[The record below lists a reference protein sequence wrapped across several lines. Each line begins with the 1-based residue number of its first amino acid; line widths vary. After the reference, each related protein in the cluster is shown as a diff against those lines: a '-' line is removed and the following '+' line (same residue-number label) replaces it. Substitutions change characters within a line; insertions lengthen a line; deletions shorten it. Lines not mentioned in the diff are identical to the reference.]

1 MEASPPK
8 ILPGAL
14 ASLLKLAQTADL
26 YLITQLPHS
35 GCKELTEYFEQHT
48 VTSELS
54 PHGVWQDDKMELAVR
69 KVPLTTYR
77 ASTHPKPI
85 RLETHQ
91 NTPKPKTPKNRRK
104 IRNLLTT
111 KHRPF
116 CSEPL
121 ARH

>member
-48 VTSELS
+48 VPSELS
-54 PHGVWQDDKMELAVR
+54 PHGVWQDDKMELAVLKVRLTSYR
-69 KVPLTTYR
+69 KLN
-77 ASTHPKPI
+77 AHHPRHQQAATKRWTQNLKPAHH
-85 RLETHQ
+85 ET
-91 NTPKPKTPKNRRK
+91 
-104 IRNLLTT
+104 LD
-111 KHRPF
+111 F
-116 CSEPL
+116 CSQL
-121 ARH
+121 

>member
-48 VTSELS
+48 VPSELS
-54 PHGVWQDDKMELAVR
+54 PHGLWQDDKMELAVR
-69 KVPLTTYR
+69 KVPLTSNR
-77 ASTHPKPI
+77 APTHPKPI
-85 RLETHQ
+85 TLDTHQ
-91 NTPKPKTPKNRRK
+91 KANTKKWIQTVKPAYNEALDF
-104 IRNLLTT
+104 LLSTL
-111 KHRPF
+111 
-116 CSEPL
+116 S
-121 ARH
+121 